1 MELLISNKVIKRC
14 SMVIAEDKGL
24 SVSEAGKRIGVS
36 KSTAWRLVQAGL
48 LRSVRAGKRVIVPVS
63 ATNEYLAGN
72 SGDSR

>member
-1 MELLISNKVIKRC
+1 
-14 SMVIAEDKGL
+14 MVIAEDKGL

>member
-1 MELLISNKVIKRC
+1 
-14 SMVIAEDKGL
+14 MVIAEGKGL

>member
-1 MELLISNKVIKRC
+1 
-14 SMVIAEDKGL
+14 MVIAEDKGL

-63 ATNEYLAGN
+63 ATNDYLAGN
-72 SGDSR
+72 NASSDHVTRTS